1 MDCCVCFTE
10 VPEKKHFK
18 CGHWVCN
25 DCFSLCRSPVPK
37 KLRCPMCRAEEYFI
51 CNSICNS
58 NIDNLIVCI
67 IVVVIIIIALK
78 DIRLLMH
85 ACSMMVY
92 FVVVR

>member
-1 MDCCVCFTE
+1 MDCCVCFSQ
-10 VPEKKHFK
+10 VHKKKHFN

-25 DCFSLCRSPVPK
+25 DCFTKCRSPVPK

-51 CNSICNS
+51 CNNTICN
-58 NIDNLIVCI
+58 NTICNWLVCVI
-67 IVVVIIIIALK
+67 VIIIIALK

-85 ACSMMVY
+85 ACCCLLY